1 MHPSKYSSVI
11 HIICLV
17 ALIAEDE
24 GVKKLLASNGIE
36 SQTVEEVA
44 PVRILPAKC
53 LVRIYNKLG
62 NIFQE
67 FF

>member
-1 MHPSKYSSVI
+1 M
-11 HIICLV
+11 LV

-24 GVKKLLASNGIE
+24 EVKELLASNGIE

-62 NIFQE
+62 IHTKDF
-67 FF
+67 